1 MRFYIACRCAAGT
14 LGQIITINYK
24 KEKEYKMKNTAFKHG
39 IIENNYDNKKLFSPK
54 ICEIGVECGCGK
66 TNFDVIIT
74 HNADFGRIYDR
85 FEKKCVFC
93 GQDIRVEFNF
103 NI

>member
-1 MRFYIACRCAAGT
+1 
-14 LGQIITINYK
+14 
-24 KEKEYKMKNTAFKHG
+24 MKNTAFKRG
-39 IIENNYDNKKLFSPK
+39 IISKDYDNTYAINFKKLLSPK
-54 ICEIGVECGCGK
+54 ICAINIECGCGE
-66 TNFDVIIT
+66 TNFDVLIT

>member
-1 MRFYIACRCAAGT
+1 
-14 LGQIITINYK
+14 
-24 KEKEYKMKNTAFKHG
+24 MKNTAFKRG
-39 IIENNYDNKKLFSPK
+39 IISKDYDNTYAINFKKLLSPK
-54 ICEIGVECGCGK
+54 ICAINIECGCGE
-66 TNFDVIIT
+66 TNFDVFIT
-74 HNADFGRIYDR
+74 HSADFGRIYDR

>member
-1 MRFYIACRCAAGT
+1 
-14 LGQIITINYK
+14 
-24 KEKEYKMKNTAFKHG
+24 MKNTAFKRG
-39 IIENNYDNKKLFSPK
+39 IISKDYDNTYAINFKKLLSPK
-54 ICEIGVECGCGK
+54 ICAINIECGCGE
-66 TNFDVIIT
+66 TNFDVFIT

>member
-1 MRFYIACRCAAGT
+1 
-14 LGQIITINYK
+14 
-24 KEKEYKMKNTAFKHG
+24 MKNTAFKRG
-39 IIENNYDNKKLFSPK
+39 ITAKDYDNTYVINFGAAKSYNNHEKLLSPK
-54 ICEIGVECGCGK
+54 ICAINIECGCGE
-66 TNFDVIIT
+66 TNFDVLMT